1 MDSCVF
7 RGTGKKEKSCG
18 GFAVSK
24 SETFLKKSVLPD
36 KILFA
41 SDYYI

>member
-1 MDSCVF
+1 MGSSVLH
-7 RGTGKKEKSCG
+7 GAGKKEKICG

-36 KILFA
+36 KILFE